1 MDWKKVLG
9 NFSFLVI
16 LLLSAVSIANAS
28 SGGGEES
35 SWTPWLLTWRV
46 INTVALIALL
56 IYFVKKP
63 LITFF
68 AERKD
73 QIRRDLAEALEQRE
87 AALRLLAEYKEKIAG
102 MEKELDRMRVE
113 LRKAAE
119 SDSEKVMANAERMSG
134 AIVESAK
141 MTAEQ
146 EVRKARESLRNEA
159 VELAVQMAET
169 MIREKITEKDRKRIV
184 EDYLVKVGGMK

>member
-63 LITFF
+63 LVTFF
-68 AERKD
+68 TERKD

>member
-1 MDWKKVLG
+1 MDFKKVLK
-9 NFSFLVI
+9 NLVFLIIFV
-16 LLLSAVSIANAS
+16 LGAVTIANAS

-35 SWTPWLLTWRV
+35 TWTPWLLLWRV
-46 INTVALIALL
+46 INTLALVVVLV
-56 IYFVKKP
+56 YFVKKP
-63 LITFF
+63 LVTFF

-87 AALRLLAEYKEKIAG
+87 TALRLLADYKEKIAG
-102 MEKELDRMRVE
+102 MEKELERMRIE
-113 LRKAAE
+113 LKKAAE
-119 SDSEKVMANAERMSG
+119 SDSEKIMANAERLSI
-134 AIVESAK
+134 AVVESAK

-146 EVRKARESLRNEA
+146 EVRKARENLKNEA

-169 MIREKITEKDRKRIV
+169 MIREKISEKDRKRIV

>member
-63 LITFF
+63 LVTFF

>member
-1 MDWKKVLG
+1 MDFKKVLK
-9 NFSFLVI
+9 NFLFLLI
-16 LLLSAVSIANAS
+16 LVLGAVTIASAS
-28 SGGGEES
+28 SGGEEES
-35 SWTPWLLTWRV
+35 SWTPWLLLWRV
-46 INTVALIALL
+46 VNTLALIALL
-56 IYFVKKP
+56 VYFVKKP
-63 LITFF
+63 LVTFF

-87 AALRLLAEYKEKIAG
+87 AALQLLAEYKEKIAG
-102 MEKELDRMRVE
+102 MEKELERMQVE
-113 LRKAAE
+113 LRKSAE
-119 SDSEKVMANAERMSG
+119 SDSEKIMENAERMSV

-146 EVRKARESLRNEA
+146 EVRKARESLKNEA

-169 MIREKITEKDRKRIV
+169 MIREKISEQDRKRIV

>member
-16 LLLSAVSIANAS
+16 MLLSAVSIANAS

-63 LITFF
+63 LVTFF

-73 QIRRDLAEALEQRE
+73 QIRRDLAEAVEQRE

-119 SDSEKVMANAERMSG
+119 SDSEKVMVNAERMSG

>member
-16 LLLSAVSIANAS
+16 VLLSAVSIANAS

-46 INTVALIALL
+46 INTVALFALL

-63 LITFF
+63 LVTFF

>member
-16 LLLSAVSIANAS
+16 VLLSAVSIANAS

-63 LITFF
+63 LVTFF

-73 QIRRDLAEALEQRE
+73 QIRRDLAEALAQRE

>member
-1 MDWKKVLG
+1 MDFKKVLR
-9 NFSFLVI
+9 NFLFLLI
-16 LLLSAVSIANAS
+16 LVLGAVATASAS

-35 SWTPWLLTWRV
+35 SWTPWLLLWRV
-46 INTVALIALL
+46 VNTLALIALL
-56 IYFVKKP
+56 VYFLKKP
-63 LITFF
+63 LVTFF

-73 QIRRDLAEALEQRE
+73 QIRRDLTEALEQRE
-87 AALRLLAEYKEKIAG
+87 AALQLLAEYKEKIAG
-102 MEKELDRMRVE
+102 MEKELERMQIE
-113 LRKAAE
+113 LRKSAE
-119 SDSEKVMANAERMSG
+119 SDSEKVMANAERMSV

-146 EVRKARESLRNEA
+146 EVRKAHESLKNEA

-169 MIREKITEKDRKRIV
+169 MIREKISEKDRKRIV

>member
-1 MDWKKVLG
+1 MDWKRILK
-9 NFSFLVI
+9 NFFFF
-16 LLLSAVSIANAS
+16 AVVMCGAVTMANAS
-28 SGGGEES
+28 SGGEEES

-63 LITFF
+63 LVTFF

-87 AALRLLAEYKEKIAG
+87 EALQLLAEYKEKLAG
-102 MEKELDRMRVE
+102 MEKEVDRMRVE

-159 VELAVQMAET
+159 VELAVQLAET